1 MTQQMLHLLP
11 TTPLDHTDRPTAN
24 PGRLNAR
31 LALWV
36 RWLLNALFFVAGD
49 LVALSL
55 SFYGA
60 GALRHML
67 KGGDMLPEW
76 SFYVAGLWAVT
87 SLGLKLSPG
96 WGLGVVDSTRRLFL
110 LLATIFAGTTSAL
123 FLVKMSDNT
132 SRLTLSLAFVLSVL
146 FIPIFRTLV
155 KRLLI
160 RANLWGMQVV
170 IYGMRDKTEDLL
182 QVLMEDAGMGYQ
194 PVGVFLADRLPA
206 DVAVKG
212 VPVLSELDDPYPFAH
227 AAILL
232 EPNTL
237 KDHHPDFAEEATLQY
252 RKVLIVPELR
262 EHAPSLWVTPRDLGG
277 VLGMEIS
284 MSLLDPVA
292 RMVKLASEFVI
303 VLLLLPFALPLI
315 GLLGLMVWA
324 ADFHPPFFVQNRLG
338 KGGRVFRMWKFRTMR
353 PDAEEVLQE
362 KLEHDAAF
370 RIEWERGFK
379 SSQDPRI
386 TRIGRFLRR
395 TSLDELPQF
404 LNILRGEMALIGPRP
419 LPAYHENELPEH
431 VRVLRRRVRPGMTGL
446 WQVSGRSESGN
457 EGFIRWDSY
466 YVRNWSIWLDIVIL
480 VRTFRAI
487 LRRTG
492 AY

>member
-1 MTQQMLHLLP
+1 MSQQTLHVLP
-11 TTPLDHTDRPTAN
+11 PAPPARPDTN

-36 RWLLNALFFVAGD
+36 RWLLNALSFVAGD
-49 LVALSL
+49 LLALSL

-60 GALRHML
+60 GSVRHWL
-67 KGGDMLPEW
+67 KGGDMLPQW
-76 SFYVAGLWAVT
+76 SFYVAGCWVVT

-96 WGLGVVDSTRRLFL
+96 WGLGVVDATRRLFL
-110 LLATIFAGTTSAL
+110 LLVTIFAGTTSAL

-132 SRLTLSLAFVLSVL
+132 SRLTLSLAFLLSL
-146 FIPIFRTLV
+146 LLIPILRTLV
-155 KRLLI
+155 KKILI

-170 IYGMRDKTEDLL
+170 IYGMREKTEDLI
-182 QVLMEDAGMGYQ
+182 QVLTEGAGMGYQ
-194 PVGVFLADRLPA
+194 PVGVFLADCRPG
-206 DVAVKG
+206 DVEVKG
-212 VPVLSELDDPYPFAH
+212 VPVLGEREDPYPFAH
-227 AAILL
+227 TAIIL
-232 EPNTL
+232 EPSTL
-237 KDHHPDFAEEATLQY
+237 KDHHPDFAEQATLQY

-303 VLLLLPFALPLI
+303 VLLILPFAIPLI
-315 GLLGLMVWA
+315 AVLSLLVWIG
-324 ADFHPPFFVQNRLG
+324 DFHSPFFIQNRLG
-338 KGGRVFRMWKFRTMR
+338 KDGKLFRMWKFRTMR
-353 PDAEEVLQE
+353 PDAEAVLQE
-362 KLEHDAAF
+362 KLEQDTDF

-379 SSQDPRI
+379 SSKDPRI
-386 TRIGRFLRR
+386 TGVGQFLRR

-404 LNILRGEMALIGPRP
+404 LNILKGEMALIGPRP

-480 VRTFRAI
+480 VRTFQAI